1 MDLTKEKWL
10 PVIFSNGD
18 KRKYHYAIFWITAF
32 RILPILGLIFRGG
45 MANAD
50 WYFTMY
56 RRAGR

>member
-10 PVIFSNGD
+10 PVIFANGE
-18 KRKYHYAIFWITAF
+18 KREYHYAIFWITAF
-32 RILPILGLIFRGG
+32 RILHTPGPIFRGG

>member
-10 PVIFSNGD
+10 PVIFANGE
-18 KRKYHYAIFWITAF
+18 KREYHYAIFWITAF
-32 RILPILGLIFRGG
+32 RILHTPARFSGGG